1 MTITSFLKYCLFHLG
16 FYSFIRKLF
25 PHNGVSILRYHAI
38 VNPEQN
44 YYASPS
50 IVVSVK
56 AFEKHVQY
64 FSKKY
69 NIISMDDVLKH
80 LNEKHPFPPNSIV
93 FTFDDGYADN
103 FDAYKILK
111 KYNTTGTFYLTVG
124 CIGNKESLWLFE
136 IIYLIKNTRKN
147 YLSLKIN
154 KKNLSFSLKTKEDKK
169 KAINQIMTLIK
180 SNNIQAREDIRRQ
193 LREKLNVPKLER
205 VSKKVMLT
213 WQQVKAMVKDGMT
226 IGGHTM
232 THCNLPNAGIKDA
245 KNEIME
251 CKRILEQKLGV
262 KIKHFSYPNSGDY
275 EYFNKEIKKLVSEAG
290 FKTAV
295 TSENGFVTP
304 NSDLLELKRVRVTEN
319 LWEIIHFLEIDRLI
333 GYLKSKYSLLAFKI

>member
-1 MTITSFLKYCLFHLG
+1 K
-16 FYSFIRKLF
+16 YSF
-25 PHNGVSILRYHAI
+25 P
-38 VNPEQN
+38 
-44 YYASPS
+44 
-50 IVVSVK
+50 
-56 AFEKHVQY
+56 
-64 FSKKY
+64 
-69 NIISMDDVLKH
+69 
-80 LNEKHPFPPNSIV
+80 
-93 FTFDDGYADN
+93 
-103 FDAYKILK
+103 
-111 KYNTTGTFYLTVG
+111 
-124 CIGNKESLWLFE
+124 
-136 IIYLIKNTRKN
+136 
-147 YLSLKIN
+147 
-154 KKNLSFSLKTKEDKK
+154 LKTKKDKE

-180 SNNIQAREDIRRQ
+180 SNSIQAREDIRRQ
-193 LREKLNVPKLER
+193 LREKLSVPKLER

-262 KIKHFSYPNSGDY
+262 KITHFSYPNSGDY

-295 TSENGFVTP
+295 TSENGFVTL

-333 GYLKSKYSLLAFKI
+333 GYLKSKY